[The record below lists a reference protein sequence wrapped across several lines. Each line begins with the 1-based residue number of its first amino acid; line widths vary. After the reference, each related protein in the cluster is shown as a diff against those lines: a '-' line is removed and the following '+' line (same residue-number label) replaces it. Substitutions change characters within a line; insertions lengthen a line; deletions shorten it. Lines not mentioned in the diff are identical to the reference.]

1 MQMMTA
7 PAATILDQFF
17 ESDVLKATLAS
28 DSVIG
33 ALQSPYSEGS
43 AYVLVHHVMGE
54 IDGSGN

>member
-1 MQMMTA
+1 MTA

-33 ALQSPYSEGS
+33 AF
-43 AYVLVHHVMGE
+43 
-54 IDGSGN
+54 